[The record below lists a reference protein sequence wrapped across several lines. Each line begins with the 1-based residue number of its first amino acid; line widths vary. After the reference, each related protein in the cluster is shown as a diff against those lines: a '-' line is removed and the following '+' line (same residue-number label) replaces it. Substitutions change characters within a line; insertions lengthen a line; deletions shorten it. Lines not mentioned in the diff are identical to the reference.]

1 MATAD
6 PPVAIVAA
14 EARELAGLLAHATS
28 VTALQWPVRY
38 ALEAV
43 IGDRRFLL
51 LAHGAG
57 TALAAHAARTAIDRA
72 PVRALVSTGLCGAL
86 HPALA
91 AGDLVIATETTIPG
105 PSLTRFPAASP
116 IGPAPRMAGPIVCS
130 PRVASTPAEKAALH
144 SSGAIA
150 VEMEAAGVAETA
162 ASAHLPFFCIKVV
175 SDTADEGLPLD
186 FNRFRDAD
194 GRFQPGR
201 IAASALV
208 HPFCLPALV
217 RLFRASR
224 QASVHLGDFLA
235 DCQF

>member
-6 PPVAIVAA
+6 PLVAIIAA

-57 TALAAHAARTAIDRA
+57 ATLAAHAARTAVERA

-86 HPALA
+86 HPALN
-91 AGDLVIATETTIPG
+91 AGDLVIATETTLPA
-105 PSLTRFPAASP
+105 PSHSRFPAAAP
-116 IGPAPRMAGPIVCS
+116 IGPSPRMSGPIVCS

-186 FNRFRDAD
+186 FNQFRDAD

-201 IAASALV
+201 IATAALLRP
-208 HPFCLPALV
+208 HRLPALI

-224 QASVHLGDFLA
+224 QASNNLGDFLA

>member
-14 EARELAGLLAHATS
+14 EARELAGLVAHATS

-57 TALAAHAARTAIDRA
+57 TALAAHAARTAI
-72 PVRALVSTGLCGAL
+72 
-86 HPALA
+86 HPALNT
-91 AGDLVIATETTIPG
+91 GDLVIATETTIPG
-105 PSLTRFPAASP
+105 PNLTRFPAASP

-130 PRVASTPAEKAALH
+130 PRVASTRSEKAALH
-144 SSGAIA
+144 ASGAIA

-201 IAASALV
+201 IAASALI

-217 RLFRASR
+217 SLFRASR

>member
-1 MATAD
+1 MATAE

-14 EARELAGLLAHATS
+14 EARELAGLVAHATS

-57 TALAAHAARTAIDRA
+57 ATLAAHAARTAVERA

-86 HPALA
+86 HPALNT
-91 AGDLVIATETTIPG
+91 GDLVIATETTLPA
-105 PSLTRFPAASP
+105 PSHSRFPAAAP
-116 IGPAPRMAGPIVCS
+116 VGPSPRMTGPIVCS
-130 PRVASTPAEKAALH
+130 PRVASTPAEKAALR

-186 FNRFRDAD
+186 FNQFRDAD

-201 IAASALV
+201 IATAALLRP
-208 HPFCLPALV
+208 HRLPALI

-224 QASVHLGDFLA
+224 QASIHLGDFLA

>member
-14 EARELAGLLAHATS
+14 EARELAGLVAHATS

-86 HPALA
+86 HPALNT
-91 AGDLVIATETTIPG
+91 GDLVIATETTIPG

-130 PRVASTPAEKAALH
+130 PRVASTRSEKAALH
-144 SSGAIA
+144 ASGAIA

-201 IAASALV
+201 IAASALI

-217 RLFRASR
+217 SLFRASR